1 MCLLRDSHY
10 MGKNK
15 TLVIVSGY
23 FNPIHE
29 GHLEYLNRSKALGDF
44 LYVIVNNDLQRELK
58 GSKPFLTENQ
68 RRIIL
73 KNIKAVDEVIIS
85 IDKNKF
91 VDKTIEL
98 IYREEA
104 HKYDKILFTNGGDQ
118 TTQTVGETAIC
129 QKLGIEI
136 VCGLGDKI
144 QSSSSLLNKI

>member
-1 MCLLRDSHY
+1 MA
-10 MGKNK
+10 KTK

-44 LYVIVNNDLQRELK
+44 LYVIINNDLQRELK
-58 GSKPFLTENQ
+58 GSTPFLTEQQ
-68 RRIIL
+68 RRTIL
-73 KNIKAVDEVIIS
+73 KNIKAVDDVIIS

-98 IYREEA
+98 IYKEEA

-118 TTQTVGETAIC
+118 TEETIGEGKIC
-129 QKLGIEI
+129 EKLGWEYIPTI
-136 VCGLGDKI
+136 
-144 QSSSSLLNKI
+144 